1 MPTGGVVT
9 GYLIM
14 PPEKLMHLSRS
25 ILLDKDH
32 LTRYFLRTSFLKNR
46 NETFEKKPYL
56 MPNPMLHYKLSS
68 SYECVCRGRIKELE
82 ALALLVHLKQQQQ
95 NSEFF

>member
-32 LTRYFLRTSFLKNR
+32 LARYFLRTSFLKNR
-46 NETFEKKPYL
+46 NETFEK
-56 MPNPMLHYKLSS
+56 NPTSCLIRYCIINCLAVMNVSAEVLGSHWRSQKS
-68 SYECVCRGRIKELE
+68 IKGG
-82 ALALLVHLKQQQQ
+82 V
-95 NSEFF
+95 

>member
-1 MPTGGVVT
+1 MGGVSDASRQCSTQKEIYCSLISFGTNILSGAYANRGVVT

-46 NETFEKKPYL
+46 NESFEKKPY
-56 MPNPMLHYKLSS
+56 PMTNL
-68 SYECVCRGRIKELE
+68 
-82 ALALLVHLKQQQQ
+82 
-95 NSEFF
+95 